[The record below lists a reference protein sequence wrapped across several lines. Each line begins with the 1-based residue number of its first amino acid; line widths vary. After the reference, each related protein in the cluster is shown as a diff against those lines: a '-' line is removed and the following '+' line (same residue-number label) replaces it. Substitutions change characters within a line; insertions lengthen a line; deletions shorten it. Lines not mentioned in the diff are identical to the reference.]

1 MKLYKND
8 KEKKMKVE
16 DMIVNIKYS
25 DNNKKLD
32 ECILNILKQ
41 KNQID

>member
-1 MKLYKND
+1 MNLYKDD
-8 KEKKMKVE
+8 KEKKIKVE

-32 ECILNILKQ
+32 ECILNILNK